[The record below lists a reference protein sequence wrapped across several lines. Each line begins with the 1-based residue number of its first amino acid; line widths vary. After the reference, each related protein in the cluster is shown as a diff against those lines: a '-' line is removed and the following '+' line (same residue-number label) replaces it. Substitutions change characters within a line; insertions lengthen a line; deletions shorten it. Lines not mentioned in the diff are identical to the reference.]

1 MTAFETGARQP
12 TLALVYRSPPCVCGR
27 YVIEVTHG
35 PASAGSKGL
44 LEVLIAIAVALL
56 ATWLLLIAALAIGHR
71 KSKILQL
78 SAAYSRFSA
87 SDAHPDPNRSLRPK
101 LLVLAMLVILNLVWL
116 ALLMSRGPGERA
128 AESTSTQGATASE
141 ASSSAGRSPASSSR
155 NGSAAADTIQ
165 LADLAE
171 SARPF
176 EAFRIQGAYPGR
188 PKTFLRVQRLE
199 RGQWLDFPLPTKTD
213 QSGQFTTHVELERPG
228 RYWLRVVDPDSAVT
242 SKPFVLV
249 IEG

>member
-1 MTAFETGARQP
+1 
-12 TLALVYRSPPCVCGR
+12 V
-27 YVIEVTHG
+27 
-35 PASAGSKGL
+35 
-44 LEVLIAIAVALL
+44 LEVLISIAVALL
-56 ATWLLLIAALAIGHR
+56 LIWLLLIAALAIGHR

-101 LLVLAMLVILNLVWL
+101 LLVLAMLVILNVAWL

-128 AESTSTQGATASE
+128 VESTSTQSATGSGL
-141 ASSSAGRSPASSSR
+141 SSSAGRSPASNSR
-155 NGSAAADTIQ
+155 NGWAAAADTIQ

-171 SARPF
+171 SAMPF
-176 EAFRIQGAYPGR
+176 EAVRIQGTYPGR

-213 QSGQFTTHVELERPG
+213 QSGQFTTYVELERPG
-228 RYWLRVVDPDSAVT
+228 RYWLRVVDPGSAVT

-249 IEG
+249 IKV